1 MERKKKWT
9 LIAKDDSNNAA
20 ANWQHGTDELNL
32 AEFPLAAISDRIS
45 DGIKTVT
52 LEDSIFDRV
61 ERRQVTRRIVL
72 SGSDQYGLPTAK
84 DDDVL
89 LACIQ
94 ISKQQNFK
102 SPHILFTRYELLKL
116 LGWSDESKSYARLAH
131 SLRRW
136 KGLTIFSDRAF
147 YDFAQK
153 SWVNR
158 DFGVFDSLYIYRKE
172 ADTGRGTRALSR
184 FTWNEVLFSSFQ
196 SGYLKRID
204 WRLYTSLRSPI
215 AKRLYRLLDKRFFR
229 SNSVEFDLQD
239 LASRKLRLSS
249 SYNTAQIKRAM
260 HSGIEELTQKW
271 QLKSIPDSRRYAKQ
285 ATGNWIVRFE
295 RVSHQKVIGA
305 IVKPLLVDF
314 PSSEL
319 KHQPA
324 VNLPKLHQLNDVNL
338 QMALSK
344 RGIGP
349 AVAEELTQNFPLES
363 LQTMLEL
370 FDWYNNR
377 NQPRGPGFLIQAIR
391 NPKSIEMPRGFQ
403 SSIEQNRTQASIKER
418 QKVEMTARV
427 KREDKSAQK
436 ENQRRTEFQAFWSGL
451 SLKQQDAFE
460 GEALDLTSSTK
471 RNGYYQ
477 HQPSGG
483 KLFEHYRYT
492 VLIEHYDRNKD
503 SIDNFP
509 VQLPE

>member
-1 MERKKKWT
+1 LEGKKKWT
-9 LIAKDDSNNAA
+9 RIVKDDSNDTT
-20 ANWQHGTDELNL
+20 NWQHGIDELNL
-32 AEFPLAAISDRIS
+32 AEFPLAAISDRIG

-61 ERRQVTRRIVL
+61 ERRQVTRRIIL

-94 ISKQQNFK
+94 ISKQQDFR
-102 SPHILFTRYELLKL
+102 SPNTLFTRYELLKL
-116 LGWSDESKSYARLAH
+116 LGWSDESKSYARLAQ

-147 YDFAQK
+147 YDFSQK

-172 ADTGRGTRALSR
+172 ADTGRGMRALSR

-229 SNSVEFDLQD
+229 SHTVEFDLQD
-239 LASRKLRLSS
+239 LATRKLRMSS
-249 SYNTAQIKRAM
+249 SYNTAQIKRAIRN
-260 HSGIEELTQKW
+260 GIDELVQRW
-271 QLKSIPDSRRYAKQ
+271 HLKSIPDSKRYAKQ

-295 RVSHQKVIGA
+295 RVSHQKVVGSTA
-305 IVKPLLVDF
+305 KPSLINS
-314 PSSEL
+314 PSSAVEQ
-319 KHQPA
+319 QPA
-324 VNLPKLHQLNDVNL
+324 VNFPKLDQLNEVNL
-338 QMALSK
+338 QVALSK

-349 AVAEELTQNFPLES
+349 AVAEELSQNFSLES
-363 LQTMLEL
+363 LQTMVEL
-370 FDWYNNR
+370 FDWYNGR

-403 SSIEQNRTQASIKER
+403 SSTERNRTQASIKDR
-418 QKVEMTARV
+418 QRVELTARA
-427 KREDKSAQK
+427 KRESQNAEK
-436 ENQRRTEFQAFWSGL
+436 ENRRRAAFQAFWGGL
-451 SLKQQDAFE
+451 SINRQNAFE

-483 KLFEHYRYT
+483 KLFAHYRYAI
-492 VLIEHYDRNKD
+492 LIEHFDRNKD
-503 SIDNFP
+503 TIGNFD

>member
-45 DGIKTVT
+45 DGIKTVM

-116 LGWSDESKSYARLAH
+116 LGWSDESKSYARLAQ

-172 ADTGRGTRALSR
+172 ADTGRGIRALSR

-229 SNSVEFDLQD
+229 SNSVDFDLQD

-260 HSGIEELTQKW
+260 RSGIEELTQKW
-271 QLKSIPDSRRYAKQ
+271 HLKSIPDSKRYSKQ
-285 ATGNWIVRFE
+285 SSGSWIIRFE
-295 RVSHQKVIGA
+295 RVSHQKGVGS
-305 IVKPLLVDF
+305 IVKPLTDSRRSTFEPKARVSL
-314 PSSEL
+314 S
-319 KHQPA
+319 
-324 VNLPKLHQLNDVNL
+324 KLHQFNEINL

-370 FDWYNNR
+370 FDWYNGH

-391 NPKSIEMPRGFQ
+391 NPKSIEMPKGFQ
-403 SSIEQNRTQASIKER
+403 SSLERNRIQVSIKDRESA
-418 QKVEMTARV
+418 ELTARA
-427 KREDKSAQK
+427 KRESKSAEKDNRRRVKFQK
-436 ENQRRTEFQAFWSGL
+436 FWSGL
-451 SLKQQDAFE
+451 SRNQQDAFE

-503 SIDNFP
+503 SIDDFN